1 MTRGGPPRALVVGGT
16 GPTGPF
22 IVNGLR
28 ERGYKVTIFHRGTH
42 EIPEIPDDVE
52 HIHGDPHFAETIDA
66 ALAGR
71 TFDLAIA
78 SYGRLRLLAAGLQRR
93 TGRFIGIGG
102 YAAYR
107 GWIDPHRL
115 DPAGMTSPV
124 PETAPVVASEE
135 EQRFGWLIA
144 QSEEIALAL
153 HPTGTVFRYPYV
165 YGPYQIRPREWSFIR
180 RLLDGRR
187 EIILPHYGLS
197 LSTHGW
203 AGNLGHAVLLAVD
216 QPDVAA
222 GKIYNCG
229 DLEQLTLTQVVEV
242 IAGALGRE
250 VEIIPLSYE
259 MAGPHRA
266 RVLSPLGHQLL
277 DLTRIRTELGYRD
290 VLGVREAL
298 ARTVDWYLAHR
309 PDPGGDIERA
319 LGDTFDY
326 AAEDRLIALYRQG
339 QELLRSV
346 AQDAA
351 AIAWHPYAHPKEAGK
366 QRDQRNR

>member
-1 MTRGGPPRALVVGGT
+1 MRALVVGGT

-42 EIPEIPDDVE
+42 EIAEIPDDVE
-52 HIHGDPHFAETIDA
+52 HIHADPHFAETIDA

-71 TFDLAIA
+71 SFDLTIA
-78 SYGRLRLLAAGLQRR
+78 SYGRLRVLAASLRGR

-107 GWIDPHRL
+107 GWIDPYCL
-115 DPAGMTSPV
+115 DPPGMTSPV
-124 PETAPVVASEE
+124 PESAAVVENEA
-135 EQRFGWLIA
+135 EQRFGWLIS
-144 QSEEIALAL
+144 QSERIVLEM
-153 HPTGTVFRYPYV
+153 HPGGTVFRYPYV
-165 YGPYQIRPREWSFIR
+165 YGPYQVRPREWSFIR

-187 EIILPHYGLS
+187 QIILPHYGLS

-216 QPDVAA
+216 RPEVAA

-229 DLEQLTLTQVVEV
+229 DLEQLTLAQIVQT
-242 IAGALGRE
+242 IAAALGRE
-250 VEIIPLSYE
+250 VEIIPVSYE
-259 MAGPHRA
+259 VAGVHRA

-277 DLTRIRTELGYRD
+277 DLTRIRTELGYHD

-298 ARTVDWYLAHR
+298 SRTVEWYLAH
-309 PDPGGDIERA
+309 PPEPGGDIERA
-319 LGDTFDY
+319 LGDAFDY
-326 AAEDRLIALYRQG
+326 AAENRFIALYEQG
-339 QELLRSV
+339 QALLRSV
-346 AQDAA
+346 AVDAA
-351 AIAWHPYAHPKEAGK
+351 AIEWHPYAHPKEAGTL
-366 QRDQRNR
+366 RDQRNR